1 MATTR
6 SRVTVED
13 WERGA
18 AAHLKDEGETG
29 SRSRGAAA
37 AGDLGVA
44 AAGVRG
50 RRWQPESGSSLTAS
64 RRRGCGGEQPVG
76 RAK

>member
-1 MATTR
+1 MATAR

-29 SRSRGAAA
+29 SRSRRGG
-37 AGDLGVA
+37 GDGGSRRLGVA
-44 AAGVRG
+44 AARVGG
-50 RRWQPESGSSLTAS
+50 WRRQPESGSSLTAS
-64 RRRGCGGEQPVG
+64 RR
-76 RAK
+76 